1 MDKRLERILPRVQKP
16 ARYVGGEFNA
26 IMKDKSKVDTRIAFC
41 FPDTY
46 EIGMSNL
53 GMRILYGVMNNM
65 EGVWCERCYAPWGDM
80 EEEMRKADMPLF
92 ALESGDPI
100 TDFDIVAFSV
110 GYEMAFPAILNMLD
124 LAGIPIHSAERTGL
138 TPLVIGPGVKTG
150 MDIKYDNPREVGAD
164 RIVNAVAAYEK
175 FGGPVI
181 IIDFGTATTFCAV
194 DKKGTYLGG
203 AICPGIGISTDAL
216 VQRTAKL
223 PRIEVVRTDKV
234 ICRNTV
240 ESMQAGVF
248 YGFVGQVDGIV
259 ARMRKELG
267 CKAKVV
273 ATGGLAVI
281 VAPATDAIDVVE
293 PMLTLEGLRII
304 YDRNR

>member
-1 MDKRLERILPRVQKP
+1 MLLVIDVGNTNIVLGIFKGKELMDHWRVSTNRLWTTDEYGVLIRNLFYLNGVNSDEIDAIIISSVVPPVMPTLERMCQ
-16 ARYVGGEFNA
+16 RYF
-26 IMKDKSKVDTRIAFC
+26 
-41 FPDTY
+41 
-46 EIGMSNL
+46 
-53 GMRILYGVMNNM
+53 
-65 EGVWCERCYAPWGDM
+65 
-80 EEEMRKADMPLF
+80 
-92 ALESGDPI
+92 
-100 TDFDIVAFSV
+100 
-110 GYEMAFPAILNMLD
+110 
-124 LAGIPIHSAERTGL
+124 GL